1 MFRQVVFCVCKSVEF
16 KKLFAFIVPTKQVK
30 AKMYN

>member
-16 KKLFAFIVPTKQVK
+16 KDLSAIIVPTKHVDE
-30 AKMYN
+30 KMYN